1 MRLTRLEIVGFK
13 SFGERTVLTFQ
24 PGITAIVGPNGCG
37 KSNIADAIL
46 WCLGEQSPKTLRGDR
61 MDDVLFNG
69 NNRRAATGLA
79 EVSLTL
85 GGVKPGDIDGASG
98 GYSEVTMTR
107 RLYRSGDSEYLI
119 NHVPCRLKDIRDL
132 LIESGAGIKGHT
144 VLEQGKVDEIVT
156 ASPLERRALV
166 EETAGITKYKIRK
179 AEALRKLDAT
189 EQNLLR
195 VRDITGEV
203 KRQLGSLDRQVRKAE
218 RYRQTTDQL
227 RALEV
232 HAAAI
237 RYQEWSAKSA
247 ALDEDLER
255 ERHESTGVMAQVS
268 ALDAAAETLKAEA
281 ADLEL
286 ALVEAQAELTA
297 QDAEARDARHR
308 VDVLAAQA
316 EEWRAQQVTLA
327 SELDDLNRSLT
338 TRSEEQARWT
348 AQTASLD
355 ATIDEKTA
363 AVTAREATARGL
375 EQRVTQ
381 AAAEIE
387 QTRHRVFEA
396 LAGITTASNALTSL
410 TSRREELERRRTR
423 YRDDLTAVHAEG
435 DQKRATYLELEASYL
450 VQEQSLATRDAERAT
465 LREASGTRQ
474 AALQEGEAV
483 LTGRRNELMRLRA
496 TLESLH
502 TLQRDLVGYDESVR
516 RVLLGGG
523 SAAPVSGLL
532 GVVADVLDIPVEYER
547 AIEAALAE
555 RLQGVVA
562 DSHDQIVAAL
572 TTLDGQAAG
581 RAVFVPKTPRPD
593 GTTLEAAVTGV
604 GVHGV
609 AASLVGCR
617 PGFEP
622 LRDALLSDVIVVADR
637 TAARELW
644 EHDRTAKT
652 WVSLSGDVF
661 YASGVV
667 HGGSGS
673 SAGLGLLERKR
684 SIKSLEAAVV
694 ETDAA
699 LTPLEASVDSLRTSL
714 NADRSALEALDA
726 ELHEG
731 ELRVLHDRKAAE
743 ALAQELRQ
751 LDRRLE
757 LLTGEEIAV
766 AAELDAMAEEV
777 AAHRAAHATH
787 EASKLRDEAA
797 LIHQYEAAAQL
808 KTDLTAE
815 QASLTDLRLALAAE
829 REKREHASATLR
841 SILDRLDEASRQ
853 IAAKDATR
861 AQLAARVTAAT
872 DDRARLI
879 EALDALDRRVEA
891 LREQVGQRAAARAA
905 AAHRVREL
913 EDQSKVARRQAD
925 AAQERVHALTLSLTE
940 TTLRASQQAS
950 DIFDRYQIDLRT
962 TTPDTLPPPS
972 CEPDQFDATIAALK
986 DALAQ
991 IGNVN
996 LAAIDE
1002 YRELEE
1008 RARFLTAQETD
1019 LVQSMDNLRAAITK
1033 INATTKALFLE
1044 AFEALNMRFGS
1055 VFASFFEGG
1064 HAALHLVDE
1073 HNPLES
1079 GVEIVAQPPGKK
1091 LRHISLL
1098 SGGEK
1103 ALTAIA
1109 LLFSSFLIHPS
1120 PFCVM
1125 DEIDAPL
1132 DEENVGRFTRTLRPM
1147 TAHSQFLIVTH
1158 NRRTMEQAD
1167 VLYGVTMEEAGVS
1180 KIVSVK
1186 LHLERDDASSVEVE
1200 TATAELSL

>member
-24 PGITAIVGPNGCG
+24 HGITAIVGPNGCG

-61 MDDVLFNG
+61 MEDVLFNG
-69 NNRRAATGLA
+69 NTRRAATGLA

-85 GGVKPGDIDGASG
+85 GGVKPGDIEGVSG
-98 GYSEVTMTR
+98 GYNEVTITR

-119 NHVPCRLKDIRDL
+119 NHVPCRLKDVRDL

-144 VLEQGKVDEIVT
+144 ILEQGKVDEIVT

-195 VRDITGEV
+195 VRDIIGEV

-218 RYRQTTDQL
+218 RYRQTADQL
-227 RALEV
+227 RQLEV

-237 RYQEWSAKSA
+237 RYHDWSAKSA
-247 ALDEDLER
+247 ALDSELGR
-255 ERHESTGVMAQVS
+255 ERDEASGVMAQVS
-268 ALDAAAETLKAEA
+268 ALDASAETLKGEA
-281 ADLEL
+281 ADLER
-286 ALVEAQAELTA
+286 ALIEAQTELTA

-308 VDVLAAQA
+308 IEVLAAQA
-316 EEWRAQQVTLA
+316 DEWRAQQETLA
-327 SELDDLNRSLT
+327 GELDDLNRSLAA
-338 TRSEEQARWT
+338 RSEERARWT
-348 AQTASLD
+348 DQSAALD
-355 ATIDEKTA
+355 ATIEEKTA
-363 AVTAREATARGL
+363 ALTSRDAAVRGL
-375 EQRVTQ
+375 EQRVAQ

-387 QTRHRVFEA
+387 QIRHRVFEA
-396 LAGITTASNALTSL
+396 LAGLTTASNALTSL
-410 TSRREELERRRTR
+410 ASRREELERRRTR
-423 YRDDLTAVHAEG
+423 YRDDLAAAQAES
-435 DQKRATYLELEASYL
+435 DQKRAAYHELEASYHL
-450 VQEQSLATRDAERAT
+450 HEQSLATRDAERAT

-483 LTGRRNELMRLRA
+483 LTGRRNEVMRLRA

-502 TLQRDLVGYDESVR
+502 ALQRDLVGYDEGVR

-523 SAAPVSGLL
+523 SEAPVSGLL

-562 DSHDQIVAAL
+562 ADHNQIVAAL
-572 TTLDGQAAG
+572 AALDGQSAG
-581 RAVFVPKTPRPD
+581 RAVFVPNAPRPD
-593 GTTLEAAVTGV
+593 RAAGDADVTGS
-604 GVHGV
+604 GVCGV
-609 AASLVGCR
+609 ASRLVGCR
-617 PGFEP
+617 PGFEA
-622 LRDALLSDVIVVADR
+622 LRDALLSDVVIVSDR
-637 TAARELW
+637 GDARRHWEQAASE
-644 EHDRTAKT
+644 KT
-652 WVSLSGDVF
+652 WVSLSGDAF
-661 YASGVV
+661 YPSGVV
-667 HGGSGS
+667 HGGSGP
-673 SAGLGLLERKR
+673 SAGLSLLERKR
-684 SIKSLEAAVV
+684 SIK
-694 ETDAA
+694 T
-699 LTPLEASVDSLRTSL
+699 LEASVDEAATALAPLEAATDSLRAALSE
-714 NADRSALEALDA
+714 DRSALEALDA
-726 ELHEG
+726 EIREG

-743 ALAQELRQ
+743 ALSQELRQ
-751 LDRRLE
+751 LDRRQE
-757 LLTGEEIAV
+757 LLTGEETAV
-766 AAELDAMAEEV
+766 AAELDAMAEEA
-777 AAHRAAHATH
+777 AAHHTARAGH
-787 EASKLRDEAA
+787 EASKGRDEALLA
-797 LIHQYEAAAQL
+797 RQYESAAQH

-815 QASLTDLRLALAAE
+815 QAALTDLRLALAAE

-841 SILDRLDEASRQ
+841 SIVDRLDEASRQ
-853 IAAKDATR
+853 IAAKEASR
-861 AQLAARVTAAT
+861 AQLAARVTSAT
-872 DDRARLI
+872 EDRSRLI
-879 EALDALDRRVEA
+879 AALDALDRRVES
-891 LREQVGQRAAARAA
+891 LREQVTQRAAARAA

-913 EDQSKVARRQAD
+913 EDQSKAARRLAD

-940 TTLRASQQAS
+940 TTLRAGQLAA
-950 DIFDRYQIDLRT
+950 DISDRYQVDLRT
-962 TTPDTLPPPS
+962 TTPDALPPPS
-972 CEPDQFDATIAALK
+972 CEPDQFDATIAGLK
-986 DALAQ
+986 ETLVQ
-991 IGNVN
+991 IGGVN

-1002 YRELEE
+1002 HRELEE
-1008 RARFLTAQETD
+1008 RSRFLASQEAD
-1019 LVQSMDNLRAAITK
+1019 LVQSMDNLRAAIAK
-1033 INATTKALFLE
+1033 INATTKALFVE
-1044 AFEALNMRFGS
+1044 AFEALNARFGA
-1055 VFASFFEGG
+1055 VFGSFFEGG

-1079 GVEIVAQPPGKK
+1079 GIEIVAQPPGKK

-1109 LLFSSFLIHPS
+1109 LLFASFLIHPS

-1132 DEENVGRFTRTLRPM
+1132 DEENVRRFTRTLRPM

-1167 VLYGVTMEEAGVS
+1167 ILYGVTMEEAGVS

-1186 LHLERDDASSVEVE
+1186 LHADHPDDTKVEIE
-1200 TATAELSL
+1200 AATAEISL